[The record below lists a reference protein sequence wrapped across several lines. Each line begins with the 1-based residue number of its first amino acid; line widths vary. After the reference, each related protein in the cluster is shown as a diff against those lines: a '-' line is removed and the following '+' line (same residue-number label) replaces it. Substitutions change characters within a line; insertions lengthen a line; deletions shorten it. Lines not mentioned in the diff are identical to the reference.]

1 MPKEWAWIR
10 LGDVIELISG
20 QHLQPG
26 QYNESGEGMPYLTG
40 PADFG
45 DVEPITRRW
54 TEIKKAVSIKDD
66 ILITVK
72 GAGIGKTNILGYDRA
87 AISRQLMAVRP
98 IIIGRRF
105 IKIVLDNNYK
115 NFQDQ
120 RTGIAIPGIG
130 RDEVLHH
137 IMDLPPLAEQHRI
150 VTKVDQLMK
159 LCDKLEAK
167 LIKSQTKSEKLVEAT
182 VKAIAAG

>member
-1 MPKEWAWIR
+1 
-10 LGDVIELISG
+10 
-20 QHLQPG
+20 
-26 QYNESGEGMPYLTG
+26 MPYLTG

-45 DVEPITRRW
+45 DVTPIARRW

-87 AISRQLMAVRP
+87 AISRQLMTVRP
-98 IIIGRRF
+98 IIIDRSF
-105 IKIVLDNNYK
+105 IKIVLDNSYMV
-115 NFQDQ
+115 FQNQ

-137 IMDLPPLAEQHRI
+137 IMALPPLAEQHRI
-150 VTKVDQLMK
+150 VTKVDQLIK
-159 LCDKLEAK
+159 LCDELETM
-167 LIKSQTKSEKLVEAT
+167 LIKAQTKSQKLMEAT
-182 VKAIAAG
+182 VTAIASN